1 MIDNLISGLVSGIIV
16 VLLVLAFRAFW
27 DHIVV
32 PWFEERVYKDARI
45 EGQWFSLYSTIEE
58 HRQETITLTRHGHAV
73 TGTMVCTSG
82 SDEGEQYQISGS
94 FRNLILPLVYETQSK
109 SKTDRGT
116 ITLKL
121 IANAQ
126 RFSGK
131 LAAYHTPDDTVAAT
145 DVIWFRSK
153 DDLNKVLKKLESR
166 STQIQ
171 KLREREQ
178 QIDAAKRQLTEAPET
193 EKTAEG
199 EKRTPPVSSSH
210 PEPEEA
216 VKVALTSR

>member
-27 DHIVV
+27 YNIIV
-32 PWFEERVYKDARI
+32 PWFEERVYKDAKI
-45 EGQWFSLYSTIEE
+45 EGKWFSLYPTTEE

-82 SDEGEQYQISGS
+82 DDEGEQYQISGS

-121 IANAQ
+121 IENAQ
-126 RFSGK
+126 KFRGK
-131 LAAYHTPDDTVAAT
+131 LAAYHT
-145 DVIWFRSK
+145 SM
-153 DDLNKVLKKLESR
+153 
-166 STQIQ
+166 
-171 KLREREQ
+171 
-178 QIDAAKRQLTEAPET
+178 DAGHVSQRMLDRYSHIRLDAKRQALEALAQGSHVTSYDTKSGHSQPL
-193 EKTAEG
+193 
-199 EKRTPPVSSSH
+199 SSQTTDF
-210 PEPEEA
+210 
-216 VKVALTSR
+216 VGRRVRI